1 HITAPLRLPTAS
13 TSTSRTPGSSLTCLQ
28 TTPHHLSWP
37 QPRHPY
43 RLHPYQPHLPT
54 SMTPTSGYLI
64 PTFEHADLN
73 TVHSVPSFPS
83 GDSDSEDTAEEKEK
97 LRVRR
102 NARTE
107 AASKRKRHETAS
119 TPGSPLG
126 PLYYMYML
134 TKEDLAIP
142 PCKAPRVRRQVDH
155 LGPRWYNKMPKAAMD
170 GTVSDELINEH
181 FPEDST
187 LYHGMHSEG
196 SLNAG
201 SDGHSEWESPNS
213 SPRRA
218 SSPVPQ
224 LHWPDCPP
232 RFKRA
237 NDLADRVYLPGE
249 RVAAQVAA
257 RKHRRAQKDAAK
269 DQKQETADEAK
280 KNAAG

>member
-1 HITAPLRLPTAS
+1 
-13 TSTSRTPGSSLTCLQ
+13 
-28 TTPHHLSWP
+28 
-37 QPRHPY
+37 
-43 RLHPYQPHLPT
+43 
-54 SMTPTSGYLI
+54 MTPTPGYLI

-73 TVHSVPSFPS
+73 VAHSVPVVPS

-97 LRVRR
+97 IRLR
-102 NARTE
+102 
-107 AASKRKRHETAS
+107 KRKRYETAS

-126 PLYYMYML
+126 PLFDMYML

-142 PCKAPRVRRQVDH
+142 PCKAPRVRRQVDS
-155 LGPRWYNKMPKAAMD
+155 LGPRWYNKWPKTAMD
-170 GTVSDELINEH
+170 GTVPDELINEH

-187 LYHGMHSEG
+187 LYYVMHSEG

-201 SDGHSEWESPNS
+201 SDGDSEWSSPNS

-224 LHWPDCPP
+224 LHDPDCPP
-232 RFKRA
+232 RFKRT

-257 RKHRRAQKDAAK
+257 RQHRLVQKDAAK
-269 DQKQETADEAK
+269 KQKETADEAK
-280 KNAAG
+280 ENAAA